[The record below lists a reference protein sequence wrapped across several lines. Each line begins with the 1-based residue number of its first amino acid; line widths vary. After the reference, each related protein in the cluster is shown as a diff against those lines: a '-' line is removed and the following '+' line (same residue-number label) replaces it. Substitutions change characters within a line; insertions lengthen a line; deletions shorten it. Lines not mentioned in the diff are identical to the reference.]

1 MVLRYNH
8 WLIRHQCF
16 DPPPYNGSQPFHYQL
31 QVSQSHPQGDWI
43 CVCQGRALWQCREWY
58 GVSGL
63 SLSLRCEAAGLRCI
77 CPICVVE
84 VLVVVGWNCHLADC
98 KEAHNNRPE
107 PPSKGQSLPACFLFW
122 RKEKTPWSFN
132 GTEQQLVYPK
142 ENPNHL
148 MFHSILQKNTG
159 KTFFR
164 ILSGRK
170 AKNPENEVLVQY
182 FIHQAFTVICIY
194 ITTLMIQCWYLL
206 VHTDA
211 IFQCIHVRTFCS
223 SIALG
228 QEAVNHLQCTK
239 WKSFIKGTNEHNMA
253 IVLPF
258 KVRCSFVIWMNAN
271 GSSC

>member
-148 MFHSILQKNTG
+148 MFHSILQKTQARLFSG
-159 KTFFR
+159 FYLVEKQKTLKMR
-164 ILSGRK
+164 CWCNIL
-170 AKNPENEVLVQY
+170 
-182 FIHQAFTVICIY
+182 FIKHSLSFAY
-194 ITTLMIQCWYLL
+194 ISPPSWSNVDTCWYIP
-206 VHTDA
+206 TQFFSA
-211 IFQCIHVRTFCS
+211 YT
-223 SIALG
+223 
-228 QEAVNHLQCTK
+228 
-239 WKSFIKGTNEHNMA
+239 
-253 IVLPF
+253 
-258 KVRCSFVIWMNAN
+258 
-271 GSSC
+271 